1 MRWLGGSA
9 AGDES
14 LLPAQDRRGRDEEAE
29 SPAGGEQ
36 TGQGGDKAR
45 SGQFIRGRGLRRCS
59 TVSWWRTTRISI
71 SLVVSDRVR
80 STIQLRSLEKT
91 R

>member
-1 MRWLGGSA
+1 LRWLGGPA

-14 LLPAQDRRGRDEEAE
+14 LVPAQDRRGRDEEAE

-36 TGQGGDKAR
+36 TGQGGDQGSVGPVHPGSR
-45 SGQFIRGRGLRRCS
+45 LRRCS
-59 TVSWWRTTRISI
+59 TVSWWRKTRISI

-80 STIQLRSLEKT
+80 STIQLRSLVKT